1 MLVQYKDKWSVYNYT
16 NQSTKSRA
24 VLDLILANSFKF
36 YFLQITHTIFQ
47 LIFAPHKNTIS
58 SL

>member
-24 VLDLILANSFKF
+24 VLDLIQNNYKAFSLSQPLLNNICRG
-36 YFLQITHTIFQ
+36 FLLSVT
-47 LIFAPHKNTIS
+47 
-58 SL
+58 